1 MAPHARS
8 GFSGPQPKF
17 FATSLKQQAAS
28 FKRQAASVKLQA
40 FKFLVDSLKP

>member
-28 FKRQAASVKLQA
+28 NKLQATSFELQA
-40 FKFLVDSLKP
+40 FKIVVN